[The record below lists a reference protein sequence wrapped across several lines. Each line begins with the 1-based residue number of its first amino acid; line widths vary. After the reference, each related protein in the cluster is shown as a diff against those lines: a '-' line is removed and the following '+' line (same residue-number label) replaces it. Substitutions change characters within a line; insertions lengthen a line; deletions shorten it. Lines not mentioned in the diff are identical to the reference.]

1 MEIKHEKHE
10 VPDDKKK
17 KKTKTKKTTWLMKST
32 QSRTRGVT
40 MSELWYE
47 KDACDEKRTNKRSIK
62 HEIAN
67 FYFLS

>member
-1 MEIKHEKHE
+1 
-10 VPDDKKK
+10 
-17 KKTKTKKTTWLMKST
+17 MKST
-32 QSRTRGVT
+32 QSRTRGVK